1 MSPVQTSQQ
10 KRAQL
15 AYACVKEIES
25 LPGTK
30 KEAKEDYANLAKKF
44 PALVQACGLAQ
55 TIAFVDAKEKK
66 TSYLKHLAKVMS
78 RNESE
83 DLGKVSR
90 EAGLMEYQR
99 LSIEAIEAA
108 TWLKRY
114 SEALLEKDEKEMD
127 TKKD

>member
-1 MSPVQTSQQ
+1 MSPAQTSQQ

-25 LPGTK
+25 LP
-30 KEAKEDYANLAKKF
+30 EAKENYANLAKKF

-55 TIAFVDAKEKK
+55 TIAFVDSKEKN
-66 TSYLKHLAKVMS
+66 TNYLKHLAKVMS
-78 RNESE
+78 RNENE
-83 DLGKVSR
+83 DLGKASR

-99 LSIEAIEAA
+99 LSFEAIEAA

-114 SEALLEKDEKEMD
+114 SEALLEKDEKETE

>member
-1 MSPVQTSQQ
+1 MSPAQTSQQ

-25 LPGTK
+25 LPEVNQG
-30 KEAKEDYANLAKKF
+30 AKEKYVNLAKKF

-66 TSYLKHLAKVMS
+66 TGYLKHLAKVMS
-78 RNESE
+78 SNENE
-83 DLGKVSR
+83 DLGKASR

-99 LSIEAIEAA
+99 LSFEAIEAA

-114 SEALLEKDEKEMD
+114 SEALLEKDEKELEIKRD
-127 TKKD
+127 